1 MKTRTEN
8 IISLFKG
15 RFVHRYDCY
24 PQQYTNNGGGYAL
37 RKKILTDQIILSHLK
52 GEKTIGLYG
61 SPQSTTKWIC
71 IDIDTTEP
79 AAVRE
84 VQNHARRFNI
94 PYLTEFSGQ
103 KGYHI
108 WTFFHQSY
116 PNKIA
121 RTLANAYSCGHEVF
135 PKQDHIQLGKIGNL
149 VKAPLG
155 KHQLTNRWCTFLD
168 KNLEPEKNQYATL
181 ENTSTLNPIE
191 VLQTHMPEAWN
202 TINDK
207 SNNKKED
214 HTPKEIIKIPILK
227 DCIQNAIQTG
237 TTKGKRN
244 QTAHIIATELRNTGI
259 TKAHTSILLE
269 TIWNM
274 RNNPPLNTNELQTII
289 NSAYKGNK
297 YVYGCKADGL
307 LRLNIPCKGPE
318 NCQYFSFLKAIRENH

>member
-1 MKTRTEN
+1 VKTRTEK
-8 IISLFKG
+8 IINLFKK

-24 PQQYTNNGGGYAL
+24 PQQYTNNGGGYVL
-37 RKKILTDQIILSHLK
+37 RKEKVTDQIILSHLK
-52 GEKTIGLYG
+52 GKITIGLYG

-103 KGYHI
+103 KGYHV
-108 WTFFHQSY
+108 WTFFHKPY
-116 PNKIA
+116 PNNIA

-135 PKQDHIQLGKIGNL
+135 PKQDHIQPGKIGNL

-155 KHQLTNRWCTFLD
+155 KHQKTNKWCTFLD

-181 ENTSTLNPIE
+181 YDIPAINPIKT
-191 VLQTHMPEAWN
+191 LQTHLPETLK

-207 SNNKKED
+207 KPDKKENQNP
-214 HTPKEIIKIPILK
+214 TEIIKIPILK

-259 TKAHTSILLE
+259 TKVQAENIISHL
-269 TIWNM
+269 WNR
-274 RNNPPLNTNELQTII
+274 RNTPPLDSKEIEAII
-289 NSAYKGNK
+289 NAAFNEKEYT
-297 YVYGCKADGL
+297 YGCRENGGL
-307 LRLNIPCKGPE
+307 QRYLECLGAK
-318 NCQYFSFLKAIRENH
+318 NCLYLKFLKVWK